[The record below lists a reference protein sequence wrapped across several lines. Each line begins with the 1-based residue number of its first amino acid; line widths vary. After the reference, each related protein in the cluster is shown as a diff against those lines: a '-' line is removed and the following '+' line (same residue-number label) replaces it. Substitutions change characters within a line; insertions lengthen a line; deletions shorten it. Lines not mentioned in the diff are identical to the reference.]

1 MKGTK
6 LIIIPSIIQNELVK
20 LAKNSLPYES
30 CGLLFGSVLNNKIM
44 VTFVEQMKNIK
55 KSSTEF
61 SIDTDE
67 LFQKY
72 RTLVD
77 NKFDIVGIFHSHPG
91 HPVPSNTDLLYME
104 INPIIWVIYSTT
116 VNKLRAFLF
125 DYSLSEFTIKNE

>member
-1 MKGTK
+1 MKGKK
-6 LIIIPSIIQNELVK
+6 LIIISSSIQNELVK

-30 CGLLFGSVLNNKIM
+30 CGLLFGSALNNKIM

-61 SIDTDE
+61 SIDPDE

-72 RTLVD
+72 RTSVD

-91 HPVPSNTDLLYME
+91 LPIPSYTDLFYME
-104 INPIIWVIYSTT
+104 INPIVWVIYSTT

-125 DYSLSEFTIKNE
+125 EYSLSEFIIKNE